1 MTSHVPIIAIDGP
14 SASGKGTVAKLVAK
28 KLGFHYLDSG
38 SIYRTIAYAGRIQ
51 NIPLDN
57 EALLLKVLE
66 NADLNFKN
74 DQILLNGKDIS
85 EPIRTEESG
94 RGASEVAVHKALREA
109 ILGFQ
114 RSFEKSPGL
123 VAEGRDMTSVVF
135 PHADIKIFLTAS
147 AQIRAERRYKQ
158 LISKG
163 NPANMASVLSEII
176 LRDERDLQREISP
189 LSRTKDAIEIDT
201 DTLSISDAVDNITHL
216 FSLKSQ
222 TS

>member
-1 MTSHVPIIAIDGP
+1 M
-14 SASGKGTVAKLVAK
+14 
-28 KLGFHYLDSG
+28 
-38 SIYRTIAYAGRIQ
+38 
-51 NIPLDN
+51 
-57 EALLLKVLE
+57 
-66 NADLNFKN
+66 
-74 DQILLNGKDIS
+74 
-85 EPIRTEESG
+85 
-94 RGASEVAVHKALREA
+94 
-109 ILGFQ
+109 
-114 RSFEKSPGL
+114 
-123 VAEGRDMTSVVF
+123 AEGRDMTSVVF

-176 LRDERDLQREISP
+176 LRDERDLQRQISP
-189 LSRTKDAIEIDT
+189 LLKTKDAIKIDT

>member
-51 NIPLDN
+51 NIPLDS

-66 NADLNFKN
+66 NTDLNFKN
-74 DQILLNGKDIS
+74 DQILLNGKDVS
-85 EPIRTEESG
+85 EAIRTEESG
-94 RGASEVAVHKALREA
+94 RGASEVAVHKALRES

-147 AQIRAERRYKQ
+147 VQIRAERRYKQ

-176 LRDERDLQREISP
+176 LRDERDLQRKISP
-189 LSRTKDAIEIDT
+189 LLKTKDAIEIDT

>member
-1 MTSHVPIIAIDGP
+1 MISHVPIIAIDGP
-14 SASGKGTVAKLVAK
+14 SSSGKGTVAKLVAE
-28 KLGFHYLDSG
+28 KLRFHYLDSG
-38 SIYRTIAYAGRIQ
+38 SIYRTIAYTGRMQ

-57 EALLLKVLE
+57 EPLLLRVLA
-66 NADLNFKN
+66 NTDLSFKN
-74 DQILLNGKDIS
+74 DQILLNGKDVS
-85 EPIRTEESG
+85 EAIRTEESG
-94 RGASEVAVHKALREA
+94 RGASEVAVHKTLREA

-163 NPANMASVLSEII
+163 NSANMASVLSEII
-176 LRDERDLQREISP
+176 LRDKRDLQRKISP
-189 LSRTKDAIEIDT
+189 LLKTKDAIELNT

-216 FSLKSQ
+216 FGLKSQ

>member
-14 SASGKGTVAKLVAK
+14 SASGKGTVAKLVAEI
-28 KLGFHYLDSG
+28 LNFHYLDSG
-38 SIYRTIAYAGRIQ
+38 SIYRTIAYAGRLQ
-51 NIPLDN
+51 NIPLNN

-66 NADLNFKN
+66 KANLSFKN
-74 DQILLNGKDIS
+74 DHILLNGKDVS
-85 EPIRTEESG
+85 EAIRSEESG
-94 RGASEVAVHKALREA
+94 RGASEVAVHRALREA

-135 PHADIKIFLTAS
+135 PHAGIKIFLTAS

-189 LSRTKDAIEIDT
+189 LLKTKDAIEIDT

-222 TS
+222 KS

>member
-1 MTSHVPIIAIDGP
+1 MTPYVTIIAIDGP

-28 KLGFHYLDSG
+28 KLGFYYLDSG
-38 SIYRTIAYAGRIQ
+38 SIYRTIAYAGRLQ
-51 NIPLDN
+51 NIPLNN

-66 NADLNFKN
+66 NIDLNFKN

-85 EPIRTEESG
+85 EAIRSEESG
-94 RGASEVAVHKALREA
+94 REASEVALHKALRDA
-109 ILGFQ
+109 ILDFQ

-135 PHADIKIFLTAS
+135 PHAGIKVYLTAS
-147 AQIRAERRYKQ
+147 AQIRAERRYKE

-163 NPANMASVLSEII
+163 KSANLETVLSEII
-176 LRDERDLQREISP
+176 LRDERDLQRKISP
-189 LSRTKDAIEIDT
+189 LLKTKDVIEINT

-216 FSLKSQ
+216 FSLKSRM
-222 TS
+222 S

>member
-14 SASGKGTVAKLVAK
+14 SATGKGTIAKLVAE

-74 DQILLNGKDIS
+74 DQILLNGKDVS
-85 EPIRTEESG
+85 VPIRTEESS

-163 NPANMASVLSEII
+163 NPANMALILSEIV

-189 LSRTKDAIEIDT
+189 LLRTKDAIQIDT

-216 FSLKSQ
+216 FSLKSL

>member
-1 MTSHVPIIAIDGP
+1 MSSHIPIIAIDGP
-14 SASGKGTVAKLVAK
+14 SASGKGTVAKLVAE
-28 KLGFHYLDSG
+28 KLNFHYLDSG
-38 SIYRTIAYAGRIQ
+38 SIYRTIAYAGYIQ
-51 NIPLDN
+51 NIPLSN
-57 EALLLKVLE
+57 EALLLNVLK
-66 NADLNFKN
+66 NANLSFKN
-74 DQILLNGKDIS
+74 DQILLNGKDVS
-85 EPIRTEESG
+85 EAIRTEESG
-94 RGASEVAVHKALREA
+94 RGASEVAVHRALREA

-135 PHADIKIFLTAS
+135 PHAGIKIFLTAS

-158 LISKG
+158 LIAKG
-163 NPANMASVLSEII
+163 NPANMTLVLSEII

-189 LSRTKDAIEIDT
+189 LLKTKDAIEIDT